1 LVRGA
6 AVEAHTDNTTVSAA
20 FGRNG
25 TKAVKGRKEIMH
37 MVDAVKKL
45 VKMEDIELEVKLVE
59 AKNNRLADALSR
71 FSSIASPS
79 FTSDVAWIY
88 ETRVEGAKQAKILIE
103 RIGKASLISKYCA
116 ANTTSKVDLVR
127 EADGKPQTP
136 VDTTK
141 ATLQTVCPVEEPKTA
156 LVKGTLMKDAKEL
169 VRTAGE
175 MVNAAK
181 KLIDAAMKLVDAA
194 GQKKAEGQA

>member
-1 LVRGA
+1 
-6 AVEAHTDNTTVSAA
+6 
-20 FGRNG
+20 
-25 TKAVKGRKEIMH
+25 